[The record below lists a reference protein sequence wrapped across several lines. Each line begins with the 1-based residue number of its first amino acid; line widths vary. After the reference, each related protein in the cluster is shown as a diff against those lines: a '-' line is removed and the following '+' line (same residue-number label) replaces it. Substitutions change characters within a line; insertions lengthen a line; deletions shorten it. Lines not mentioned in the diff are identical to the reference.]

1 MNMDEIQ
8 NKINLIY
15 NKLMDTYSPQG
26 WWPLINH
33 DGVNPTK
40 TGSITGYHPGNY
52 EFPRNSKEQ
61 FEIIMGAI
69 LTQNTSWVG
78 VEKALLNLKN
88 LIGFEAEQ
96 LLKIAN
102 SNEDKF
108 KEAIKPAGYY
118 NQKTEYLKNISEFY
132 INLNGQTPLR
142 EDLLKVKGIG
152 NETADSILL
161 FAYKEKEFIVDAY
174 TKRIFSYLGLINE
187 KDSYL
192 KIKSLIEDN
201 FTGDVIDYEEYHA
214 LLVEHAKRYYSKK
227 PYGIND
233 KLLIDFKVGD

>member
-1 MNMDEIQ
+1 MDEIQ